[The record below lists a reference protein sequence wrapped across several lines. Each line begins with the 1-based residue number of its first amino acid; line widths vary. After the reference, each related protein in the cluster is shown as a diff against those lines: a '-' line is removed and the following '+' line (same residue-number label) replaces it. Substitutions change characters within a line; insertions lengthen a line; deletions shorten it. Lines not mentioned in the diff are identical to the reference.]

1 MISLIVAMTRK
12 GLIGKDND
20 LPWNYPEDLKYFKKT
35 TLNKT
40 VAMGE
45 KTFLSIHNRNQ
56 KPLPKRKNVVFTF
69 DKDFKCEGVEVSHDL
84 HKYLQ
89 EYKGDDLFI
98 IGGREI
104 YREALPYCKYLYI
117 TFIEKEY
124 EGNVYFPKVNF
135 DNYKI
140 ISEEKL
146 GELTFTVFERR

>member
-1 MISLIVAMTRK
+1 
-12 GLIGKDND
+12 
-20 LPWNYPEDLKYFKKT
+20 
-35 TLNKT
+35 
-40 VAMGE
+40 
-45 KTFLSIHNRNQ
+45 
-56 KPLPKRKNVVFTF
+56 
-69 DKDFKCEGVEVSHDL
+69 
-84 HKYLQ
+84 
-89 EYKGDDLFI
+89 YKGDDLFI